1 MEPLVLERSAA
12 PITPGVQAVEPR
24 KRKRGSRHQRR
35 IMTIWVLTAA
45 MFALI
50 GASLLAPV
58 LPVRDPT
65 AISLRDRLA
74 PPAWYAAGSL
84 AEPLGTDHLGRSV
97 LSRLL
102 YAGRISIVV
111 ALLAVTGSMIVGVG
125 IGLVAGYYQGPIGLV
140 LMRIADIMQSLPFLA
155 LAITIVAVLG
165 PSIPVLIVILVVGRW
180 VPFARVVYGQVLS
193 LKGQDFVDSARALG
207 AGDMR
212 IAARHILPN
221 LGASVI
227 VIWTVSVGQII
238 VAESSLSFL
247 GLGVPPPIPSWGG
260 MLADGRSSLASAWWL
275 STFPGIAIMIIV
287 LLANSLGDALRDVL
301 DKRSV

>member
-1 MEPLVLERSAA
+1 MLERSA
-12 PITPGVQAVEPR
+12 TPMTPAVKAAEPR
-24 KRKRGSRHQRR
+24 GRKRLSKRQRR
-35 IMTIWVLTAA
+35 LMTVWVLTAT

-58 LPVRDPT
+58 LPIRDPT

-74 PPAWYAAGSL
+74 PPAWYAEGTL

-111 ALLAVTGSMIVGVG
+111 ALLAVTGSMMLGVG
-125 IGLVAGYYQGPIGLV
+125 IGLIAGYYQGPLGLV
-140 LMRIADIMQSLPFLA
+140 LMRVADIMQSLPFLA

-165 PSIPVLIVILVVGRW
+165 PSIPVLIIILVVGRW

-193 LKGQDFVDSARALG
+193 LKSQDFVDSARALG
-207 AGDMR
+207 AGDAR

-227 VIWTVSVGQII
+227 VLWTVSVGQII

-275 STFPGIAIMIIV
+275 ATFPGLAIMLVV
-287 LLANSLGDALRDVL
+287 LLANGLGDALRDVL
-301 DKRSV
+301 DRRSV